1 MIIDDLILGMVQKNG
16 GLGGLIRSVRVEGI
30 VHLF

>member
-1 MIIDDLILGMVQKNG
+1 MSNFKSMRAAVQKNG